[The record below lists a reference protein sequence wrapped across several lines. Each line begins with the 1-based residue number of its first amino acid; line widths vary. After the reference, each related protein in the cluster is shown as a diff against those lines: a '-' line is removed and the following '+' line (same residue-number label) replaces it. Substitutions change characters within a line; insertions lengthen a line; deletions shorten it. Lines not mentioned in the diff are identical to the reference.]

1 MGRAAEQGAERVV
14 LTSDNP
20 RDEDPRHILQQIEKG
35 METPAF
41 LIEED
46 RAKAIQSTL
55 TAARSGDVVLIAG
68 KGHETVQ
75 ILARGEAR
83 PFSDVQIVQAWLED
97 RS

>member
-1 MGRAAEQGAERVV
+1 MGRVAEQGAERVV

-20 RDEDPRHILQQIEKG
+20 RDEDPHHILRQIEKG
-35 METPAF
+35 MESPAF

-46 RAKAIQSTL
+46 RAKAIRSVL
-55 TAARSGDVVLIAG
+55 AAARSGDVVLIAG

-75 ILARGEAR
+75 ILAQGEAR
-83 PFSDVQIVQAWLED
+83 PFSDAGIVQAWLED